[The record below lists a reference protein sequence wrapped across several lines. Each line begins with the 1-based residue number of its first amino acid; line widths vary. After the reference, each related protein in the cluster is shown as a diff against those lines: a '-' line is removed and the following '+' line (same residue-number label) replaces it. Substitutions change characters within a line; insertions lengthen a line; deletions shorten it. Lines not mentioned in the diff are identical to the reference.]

1 MFTFIRL
8 HSVLEN
14 GTETL
19 SLPSGIIVSH
29 EMARKVMDFR
39 ALAIAYPR
47 VREKVRVMDEFRAG
61 VILDLYEAMG

>member
-1 MFTFIRL
+1 
-8 HSVLEN
+8 
-14 GTETL
+14 
-19 SLPSGIIVSH
+19 
-29 EMARKVMDFR
+29 MDFR